1 MNNIVKVAKARYR
14 QFRTWQHR
22 ERLRRELL
30 GWNDQ
35 LLADMG
41 FSRLL
46 LKRGVQ
52 TWPWREEVETV
63 QPGDAIRRPK
73 AEVDHNRYVA

>member
-1 MNNIVKVAKARYR
+1 MSNVITVAKAKYR
-14 QFRTWQHR
+14 QLRTWQHR
-22 ERLRRELL
+22 ARLRRELL

-46 LKRGVQ
+46 LKQGVHA
-52 TWPWREEVETV
+52 WPWREEVENV
-63 QPGDAIRRPK
+63 QPGEAIRRPK
-73 AEVDHNRYVA
+73 AEVDHNRFVA